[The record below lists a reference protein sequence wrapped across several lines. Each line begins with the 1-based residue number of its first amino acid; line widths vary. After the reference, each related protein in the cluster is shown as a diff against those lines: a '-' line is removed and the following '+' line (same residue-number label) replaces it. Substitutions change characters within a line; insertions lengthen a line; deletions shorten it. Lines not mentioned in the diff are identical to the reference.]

1 MADLTQVAE
10 NVIRGQAPKVKQLV
24 ENSLAENIPV
34 GKILNEGL
42 IAGMNVV
49 GEKFKNNE
57 FHIPEV
63 LIAARAMKSGMELIR
78 PLLAESGIEPV
89 GTVAIGTVK
98 GDLHD
103 IGKNLVMMM
112 LEGAGFEIIDLGID
126 VTVDQ
131 FISAIDDGAQV
142 IAMSALLTT
151 TMPTMKTVID
161 EIEEAG
167 LREHVKIM
175 IGGAPITQ
183 GYADEIGADGYA
195 RDAASGV
202 DVAKQLLGLSA
213 A

>member
-202 DVAKQLLGLSA
+202 DVAKQLLELSPA
-213 A
+213 

>member
-78 PLLAESGIEPV
+78 PLLSESGIEPV

-103 IGKNLVMMM
+103 IGKNLVMTCSRKP
-112 LEGAGFEIIDLGID
+112 ASSISSITVFIVGI
-126 VTVDQ
+126 VVVN
-131 FISAIDDGAQV
+131 SAD
-142 IAMSALLTT
+142 IAMICAPSVSIA
-151 TMPTMKTVID
+151 
-161 EIEEAG
+161 EIN
-167 LREHVKIM
+167 
-175 IGGAPITQ
+175 
-183 GYADEIGADGYA
+183 
-195 RDAASGV
+195 
-202 DVAKQLLGLSA
+202 
-213 A
+213 

>member
-1 MADLTQVAE
+1 
-10 NVIRGQAPKVKQLV
+10 
-24 ENSLAENIPV
+24 
-34 GKILNEGL
+34 
-42 IAGMNVV
+42 
-49 GEKFKNNE
+49 
-57 FHIPEV
+57 
-63 LIAARAMKSGMELIR
+63 MKSGMELIR

-161 EIEEAG
+161 EIKEAG
-167 LREHVKIM
+167 LREQVKVM

>member
-24 ENSLAENIPV
+24 EDNLAENIPV

-161 EIEEAG
+161 EIKEAG
-167 LREHVKIM
+167 LREQVKVM

>member
-78 PLLAESGIEPV
+78 PLLSESGIEPV

-161 EIEEAG
+161 EIKEAG
-167 LREHVKIM
+167 LREQVKVM

>member
-161 EIEEAG
+161 EIKEAG
-167 LREHVKIM
+167 LREQVKVM

-202 DVAKQLLGLSA
+202 DVAKQLLELSPA
-213 A
+213 

>member
-57 FHIPEV
+57 FYIPEV

-78 PLLAESGIEPV
+78 PLLSESGIEPV

-98 GDLHD
+98 GDPHD
-103 IGKNLVMMM
+103 NAKNLVMMM

-142 IAMSALLTT
+142 IAMSASLTT

-202 DVAKQLLGLSA
+202 DVAKQLLELSPA
-213 A
+213 